1 MILEAGPILVVV
13 LVGALA
19 SFILSS
25 AAGLGGSLLLVPTFA
40 LVFGTK
46 EGVALAA
53 LLLAGNNIMKIVAY
67 RSVLPYRR
75 SLPLVVT
82 VAVGSAMGASILVG
96 APEPLIAIAVI
107 AMLLVSLAAER
118 RSWPLFRKVGAPT
131 LGFASGITSGVSG
144 SSGPLKGIAVRAL
157 DLDRMHFIGAAS
169 LTSLVGDLSKVG
181 VFSREALLS
190 DWSFG
195 LAAAAVPLM
204 MIGTA
209 IGRRINRDV
218 GERGF
223 AVVFWLVMGG
233 YGFRLLGVAA

>member
-1 MILEAGPILVVV
+1 MTLDAGPVLIVV

-53 LLLAGNNIMKIVAY
+53 LLLAGNNVMKIAAY
-67 RSVLPYRR
+67 RHALPFRR
-75 SLPLVVT
+75 SLPLI
-82 VAVGSAMGASILVG
+82 VAIAVASAIGASVLVG
-96 APEPLIAIAVI
+96 APEPFVAVAVI
-107 AMLLVSLAAER
+107 VVLLISLVTEGR
-118 RSWPLFRKVGAPT
+118 RLPGLRRVGAPV
-131 LGFASGITSGVSG
+131 LGFASGITSGLSG
-144 SSGPLKGIAVRAL
+144 TSGPLKGIAVRAL

-181 VFSREALLS
+181 VFSQEALLHG
-190 DWSFG
+190 WSFG
-195 LAAAAVPLM
+195 LAAVALPLM

-209 IGRRINRDV
+209 IGRRINREV

-223 AVVFWLVMGG
+223 AVVFWMVIGG
-233 YGFRLLGVAA
+233 YGFRLIAVAL

>member
-1 MILEAGPILVVV
+1 VTLDAGPVLIVV
-13 LVGALA
+13 LVGALT

-40 LVFGTK
+40 LTFGTK

-67 RSVLPYRR
+67 RRVLPFRR

-82 VAVGSAMGASILVG
+82 IAVGSAIGASILVG
-96 APEPLIAIAVI
+96 APEPLVAVAVI
-107 AMLLVSLAAER
+107 VVLLVSLVGEGRAGPRLR
-118 RSWPLFRKVGAPT
+118 RIGAPV
-131 LGFASGITSGVSG
+131 LGFASGITSGLSG
-144 SSGPLKGIAVRAL
+144 TSGPLKGIAVRAL

-181 VFSREALLS
+181 VFSQEALLFE
-190 DWSFG
+190 WSFG
-195 LAAAAVPLM
+195 LAAAAIPLM

-209 IGRRINRDV
+209 IGRRINREV
-218 GERGF
+218 GEKGF
-223 AVVFWLVMGG
+223 AVVFWMVMGG
-233 YGFRLLGVAA
+233 YGLRLVAVAL